1 MKVYY
6 YHSRVDINKE
16 PLSKT
21 MAVSRYNAAKYFAER
36 KQLSLKSFL
45 LIYQVPKK
53 NCVYEDSRNLNK

>member
-21 MAVSRYNAAKYFAER
+21 MAASRYNAAKYFAER

-53 NCVYEDSRNLNK
+53 KLCI